1 MLIRVFTL
9 GIKSGYTASIMSVL
23 CLWWNFSLS
32 KMVSEAVA
40 AHLEG
45 NLQETVKPVNFK
57 NKYSANFRSL
67 SSFNRSFY

>member
-1 MLIRVFTL
+1 M
-9 GIKSGYTASIMSVL
+9 
-23 CLWWNFSLS
+23 
-32 KMVSEAVA
+32 SEAVA

-57 NKYSANFRSL
+57 NKSANFRSL